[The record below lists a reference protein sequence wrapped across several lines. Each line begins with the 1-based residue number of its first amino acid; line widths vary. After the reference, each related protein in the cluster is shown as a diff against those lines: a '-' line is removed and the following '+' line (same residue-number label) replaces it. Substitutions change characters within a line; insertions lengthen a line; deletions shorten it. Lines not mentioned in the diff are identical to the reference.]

1 MSYKIFAFLL
11 FSFLF
16 GSFIAC
22 SDDSSSTAPVI
33 DDSIT
38 DESGAKFSSS
48 KGEQKKSSSS
58 FKPGTVYD
66 TLVIA
71 DTLVIVNPI
80 ETPYYTNDSS
90 KFSWDELI
98 SNDEPSSSSSVEAQ
112 KPQSS
117 SSKPASSSS
126 VKKEPSSSSVKVEPP
141 KVEPP
146 VIQGDSLIDTRDG
159 NVYKLTM
166 VGSTMWMATN
176 INYETSVGSS
186 CYDVTDCSKGALY
199 DFSAL
204 SEVCPSGWRLPT
216 RDEFDAASQD
226 PDFPWS
232 FGGRMKSNSYA
243 YQGNMGFYWL
253 ATSAKFAEG
262 DVENCYDDNCAMIFV
277 KKSPDYGEGEFLF
290 QKDSKDKGFSV
301 RCVKN

>member
-1 MSYKIFAFLL
+1 MPYKIFAFLL
-11 FSFLF
+11 FSFLL

-33 DDSIT
+33 DDSVVG
-38 DESGAKFSSS
+38 ESGAKSSSS

-90 KFSWDELI
+90 EFNWDELI
-98 SNDEPSSSSSVEAQ
+98 SNDDPSSSSVATQ

-117 SSKPASSSS
+117 SSSSPSSSS
-126 VKKEPSSSSVKVEPP
+126 VKKEPSSSSVKVDPP

-146 VIQGDSLIDTRDG
+146 VVQGDSLIDTRDG
-159 NVYKLTM
+159 NIYKLTM
-166 VGSTMWMATN
+166 VGKTMWMATN
-176 INYETSVGSS
+176 INYETSNGSS

-216 RDEFDAASQD
+216 RNEFDAASQD

-232 FGGRMKSNSYA
+232 FGGRMKNYSYA

-253 ATSAKFAEG
+253 ATSEKFVDG
-262 DVENCYDDNCAMIFV
+262 DMENCSGDNCAMIFV